1 MNQDQIKAMLLD
13 IEESQLEFSVI
24 LTGKESKRVN
34 GLYKPDT
41 CEILLHNKNFTSD
54 NQLIYTAIHEYAHH
68 LLNEE
73 KLEHSLGAKPGS
85 YQRVHTNQFWAR
97 FHGLLEVAE
106 QKGYYVIGLENSPE
120 LAELTED
127 IRKNYLEA
135 NGRLMQEFG
144 QLLAKAHKLCQ
155 EAGIRYED
163 YIDRVLKLPR
173 CTATSITKVAAAKVN
188 PALGFDNMKL
198 VASMPQAKRQEAED
212 QLLGGHSPD
221 SVRAMMRRKSEEVD
235 QKTKL
240 EQEKRRL
247 EKTIQ
252 QLTSRLEL
260 VEESLAS
267 L

>member
-54 NQLIYTAIHEYAHH
+54 NQLVYTAIHEYAHH

-120 LAELTED
+120 LAALTED

-144 QLLAKAHKLCQ
+144 LLLAKAHQSNFGK
-155 EAGIRYED
+155 G
-163 YIDRVLKLPR
+163 
-173 CTATSITKVAAAKVN
+173 
-188 PALGFDNMKL
+188 
-198 VASMPQAKRQEAED
+198 
-212 QLLGGHSPD
+212 LLGGEIPHLHRHVPHCRQCGHGPQGCTGGLQRCQHHPFHHHGGGR
-221 SVRAMMRRKSEEVD
+221 VPGPH
-235 QKTKL
+235 
-240 EQEKRRL
+240 
-247 EKTIQ
+247 
-252 QLTSRLEL
+252 
-260 VEESLAS
+260 
-267 L
+267 

>member
-13 IEESQLEFSVI
+13 IEESKLEFSVT

-54 NQLIYTAIHEYAHH
+54 NQMIYTAIHEYTHH

-73 KLEHSLGAKPGS
+73 KLEESAGLKPS

-106 QKGYYVIGLENSPE
+106 EKGYYVIGLENSPE

-155 EAGIRYED
+155 DAGIRYED
-163 YIDRVLKLPR
+163 YIDRVLKMPR
-173 CTATSITKVAAAKVN
+173 CAATSITKVAAAQVN
-188 PALGFDNMKL
+188 PALGFENMKL
-198 VASMPQAKRQEAED
+198 VASMPQAKRQDAEE

-221 SVRAMMRRKSEEVD
+221 SVRAMMKKKAESVD

-240 EQEKRRL
+240 EQEKKRL

-252 QLTSRLEL
+252 QLTSRLEF